1 MTHQAQSMSK
11 NTRLLAQQLGDI
23 LRAKGWQLTCA
34 ESCTG
39 GGIGYAITE
48 ISGSSNW
55 FDRGFI
61 TYSNQAKQAM
71 LGVSAATLEC
81 YGAVSAQT
89 VEAMAAGAA
98 KAAGAQCAI
107 AVSGIAG
114 PDGGSADKP
123 VGTVWFAF
131 ALEQQ
136 LFAEKQMFSGARDQV
151 RQQAIDYALSR
162 MIQLTDT

>member
-1 MTHQAQSMSK
+1 MTHQAQSMSQ
-11 NTRLLAQQLGDI
+11 NTIILAQQLGNI
-23 LRAKGWQLTCA
+23 LLAKGWQITCA

-55 FDRGFI
+55 FERGFI
-61 TYSNQAKQAM
+61 TYSNQAKQDM
-71 LGVSAATLEC
+71 LGLSASTLDR

-114 PDGGSADKP
+114 PEGGSADKP

-131 ALEQQ
+131 AVQAQ
-136 LFAEKQMFSGARDQV
+136 LLSEKQVFSGSRAQV
-151 RQQAIDYALSR
+151 RQQAIDYALNR
-162 MIQLTDT
+162 MTQLTDT

>member
-1 MTHQAQSMSK
+1 MSE
-11 NTRLLAQQLGDI
+11 NTILLAQQLGDI
-23 LRAKGWQLTCA
+23 LLAKGWQITCA

-55 FDRGFI
+55 FERGFI
-61 TYSNQAKQAM
+61 TYSNQAKQDM
-71 LGVSAATLEC
+71 LGVSATTLER

-89 VEAMAAGAA
+89 VEALAACAA

-114 PDGGSADKP
+114 PEGGSAGKP
-123 VGTVWFAF
+123 VGTVWFGF

-136 LFAEKQMFSGARDQV
+136 LLAEKQQFSGDRQQV
-151 RQQAIDYALSR
+151 RQQAIDHGLSR
-162 MIQLTDT
+162 ICTLLREK

>member
-1 MTHQAQSMSK
+1 MSQ
-11 NTRLLAQQLGDI
+11 NTILLAQQLGDI
-23 LRAKGWQLTCA
+23 LLAKGWQISCA

-48 ISGSSNW
+48 VSGSSKW
-55 FDRGFI
+55 FERGFI
-61 TYSNQAKQAM
+61 TYSNQAKQDM
-71 LGVSAATLEC
+71 LGVSPVTLER

-98 KAAGAQCAI
+98 KGAGAQCAI

-114 PDGGSADKP
+114 PEGGSADKP

-136 LFAEKQMFSGARDQV
+136 QLAEKQQFSGSRQQV
-151 RQQAIDYALSR
+151 RQQAVDYGLSR
-162 MIQLTDT
+162 MCTLLSKK